1 MPWSWN
7 ARRPCRMHRR
17 HFFPSKA
24 SNCMPTRRV
33 LIWSQIWL
41 QVGCFTPN
49 ASWVKRFRLVFLA
62 PATLLLSAGVC
73 VGAEITGG
81 TQAKQNTLWS
91 QCQIGPEKNSRNT
104 RTTWFQWE
112 SESDFCANIA
122 QICHL
127 HAAFFWKGKYL
138 FFEKVTLHVLSSGLN
153 SNHQTTNG
161 FWQNCV

>member
-17 HFFPSKA
+17 HFFTSKA
-24 SNCMPTRRV
+24 SNCMPTRCSD
-33 LIWSQIWL
+33 LIANL
-41 QVGCFTPN
+41 V
-49 ASWVKRFRLVFLA
+49 ASWVLHTERIMGGTVPTGFPSAFDSV
-62 PATLLLSAGVC
+62 LSAGVC